1 VASEDDSIVT
11 EIKKWVASFKR
22 RSPGW

>member
-11 EIKKWVASFKR
+11 EI
-22 RSPGW
+22 